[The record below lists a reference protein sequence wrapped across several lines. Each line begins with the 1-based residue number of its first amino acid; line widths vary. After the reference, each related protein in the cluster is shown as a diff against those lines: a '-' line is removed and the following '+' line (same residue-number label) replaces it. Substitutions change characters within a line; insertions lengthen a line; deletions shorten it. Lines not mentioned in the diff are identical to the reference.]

1 LDAKKSPIGTVQSSN
16 RKESSSEDDQY
27 SARPVPAKLPP
38 FLKELNEDKLKSLI
52 ELSIAP
58 MRDNL
63 TQFQFFLQETKTQM
77 THLQMKLSHEPLLK
91 LIDKNSDLLATITAD
106 IKKLKEDSSKSSLSQ
121 TIQRIEVT
129 QALNK
134 NDIQQ

>member
-1 LDAKKSPIGTVQSSN
+1 
-16 RKESSSEDDQY
+16 
-27 SARPVPAKLPP
+27 
-38 FLKELNEDKLKSLI
+38 
-52 ELSIAP
+52 
-58 MRDNL
+58 
-63 TQFQFFLQETKTQM
+63 
-77 THLQMKLSHEPLLK
+77 LQMKLSHEPLLK

>member
-1 LDAKKSPIGTVQSSN
+1 
-16 RKESSSEDDQY
+16 
-27 SARPVPAKLPP
+27 
-38 FLKELNEDKLKSLI
+38 
-52 ELSIAP
+52 
-58 MRDNL
+58 
-63 TQFQFFLQETKTQM
+63 
-77 THLQMKLSHEPLLK
+77 MKLSHEPLLK

-134 NDIQQ
+134 NDI

>member
-27 SARPVPAKLPP
+27 SARPVIAKLPP

-63 TQFQFFLQETKTQM
+63 TQFQFFLQETKT
-77 THLQMKLSHEPLLK
+77 
-91 LIDKNSDLLATITAD
+91 
-106 IKKLKEDSSKSSLSQ
+106 
-121 TIQRIEVT
+121 
-129 QALNK
+129 
-134 NDIQQ
+134 

>member
-1 LDAKKSPIGTVQSSN
+1 M
-16 RKESSSEDDQY
+16 
-27 SARPVPAKLPP
+27 PP
-38 FLKELNEDKLKSLI
+38 FLKDFNEDKLKALI
-52 ELSIAP
+52 EVSLAP

-91 LIDKNSDLLATITAD
+91 LIDRNSELLEIVTAD
-106 IKKLKEDSSKSSLSQ
+106 VKKLKEDSSKSSLTQ

-134 NDIQQ
+134 NDI